1 MLQLTLVGEAVL
13 LPVKVVPGASRTRC
27 LGEWEGRARIA
38 VAAAPE
44 KGKANAALAAFL
56 AKLLSVRR
64 RDVVVVAGHT
74 SPLKTI
80 RIERVSADAVRA
92 ALQPDRS

>member
-1 MLQLTLVGEAVL
+1 M

-92 ALQPDRS
+92 ALQPARS